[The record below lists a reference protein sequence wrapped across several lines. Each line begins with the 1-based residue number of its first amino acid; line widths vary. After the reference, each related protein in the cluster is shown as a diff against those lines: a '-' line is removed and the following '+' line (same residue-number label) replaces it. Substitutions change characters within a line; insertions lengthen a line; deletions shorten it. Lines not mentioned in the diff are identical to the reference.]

1 MVYAN
6 DLVLLAPSWRALQS
20 LLRAVEVA
28 GVNINM
34 TFNTLKPFVWFLI
47 FLTDV
52 CKIIIE
58 TFPAFT
64 LCDSPLLFVNKF
76 KYLGHII
83 DHSFSDD
90 SDISREIRSCSQEPM
105 YCVDVSNDAHWL

>member
-1 MVYAN
+1 LNIGCNFADINVSLLVYAD
-6 DLVLLAPSWRALQS
+6 DLVLLAPLWRALQS

-28 GVNINM
+28 GININM
-34 TFNTLKPFVWFLI
+34 TFNTRKTVCMI
-47 FLTDV
+47 FNPSDR
-52 CKIIIE
+52 CKIVAE

-76 KYLGHII
+76 KYLSHII

-90 SDISREIRSCSQEPM
+90 SDINR
-105 YCVDVSNDAHWL
+105 